1 MLNSASEVDIA
12 ELASNYEAVILTS
25 ELTNFSRSKLVEDF
39 ELSLINKM
47 SEEYYH
53 VSFTVS
59 SPTLLGNDSSN
70 ESASIKLYKSGK
82 YLLLE

>member
-25 ELTNFSRSKLVEDF
+25 ELSNNSRSKLVEDF

-53 VSFTVS
+53 VSFAVS
-59 SPTLLGNDSSN
+59 SPALLGNDSSN
-70 ESASIKLYKSGK
+70 EGASIKLYKSGK